1 MEFIEVTDD
10 FIAFLER
17 KEVVLKLKESHQ
29 QRSNQ
34 NHESHSTEPGKL
46 FHSQIV

>member
-17 KEVVLKLKESHQ
+17 KEVILKLKDSQYKDLIKIMSHIAQ
-29 QRSNQ
+29 SLAN
-34 NHESHSTEPGKL
+34 
-46 FHSQIV
+46 